1 MEVPVVKKIQLNE
14 EQWRTL
20 LVLQEARTRRAPAGS
35 ISVSERLL
43 SNGLVGCDRQGGKF
57 LTEQGIE
64 RLNRGR

>member
-1 MEVPVVKKIQLNE
+1 LVKKIQLNE

-20 LVLQEARTRRAPAGS
+20 RALQEAHTRRSPTDS

-57 LTEQGIE
+57 LTEQGLE
-64 RLNRGR
+64 RLNQGR

>member
-1 MEVPVVKKIQLNE
+1 MVKKIQLND

-20 LVLQEARTRRAPAGS
+20 LALHEAHSRRSATDA

-57 LTEQGIE
+57 LTEQGLE
-64 RLNRGR
+64 RLNQGR

>member
-1 MEVPVVKKIQLNE
+1 MVKKIQLNE

-20 LVLQEARTRRAPAGS
+20 LALHEAHARRSPTET

-57 LTEQGIE
+57 LTEQGRE
-64 RLNRGR
+64 RLNQGR

>member
-1 MEVPVVKKIQLNE
+1 MVKKIQLNE

-20 LVLQEARTRRAPAGS
+20 LALHEAHARRSPTET

>member
-1 MEVPVVKKIQLNE
+1 MVKKIQLND

-20 LVLQEARTRRAPAGS
+20 QALHEAHTRRSPTEA

-57 LTEQGIE
+57 LTEQGRE
-64 RLNRGR
+64 RLSQGR